1 MCLSTESDC
10 RLSSSIESLLADA
23 GRLLVMQPL
32 IRPAVLL
39 TLLLTLLPDN
49 LKQADGRDPRRT
61 AGRATRHTTETPARR
76 AGYPKRI
83 APWATTWPNRKTRG
97 YYVGGGAALF
107 GFPASP
113 LYGEGRR
120 SSEGTFGVDYMP
132 WYSNYSQ
139 HWYHGQNQQ
148 GGEGQYEADHRV
160 HPLEDFWGFGPRRP
174 PLRGKH

>member
-1 MCLSTESDC
+1 MVSDC
-10 RLSSSIESLLADA
+10 HSSNSIESPSADI
-23 GRLLVMQPL
+23 GKEPVMQQL
-32 IRPAVLL
+32 FRPAIL
-39 TLLLTLLPDN
+39 TAFLLTLLPTTAT
-49 LKQADGRDPRRT
+49 ADDRKPRRNS
-61 AGRATRHTTETPARR
+61 GRAALQHSESPPQR
-76 AGYPKRI
+76 AGYPGRV

-107 GFPASP
+107 GFPATP

-132 WYSNYSQ
+132 WYSQYSQ

-160 HPLEDFWGFGPRRP
+160 NPLDDFWGFGPRRRAFP
-174 PLRGKH
+174 RQH

>member
-1 MCLSTESDC
+1 M
-10 RLSSSIESLLADA
+10 ADA
-23 GRLLVMQPL
+23 VRILVMQPL
-32 IRPAVLL
+32 FRTAVLL
-39 TLLLTLLPDN
+39 TLLLTLLPHN
-49 LKQADGRDPRRT
+49 HTHAAGRDPRRT
-61 AGRATRHTTETPARR
+61 AGRATLHNRETPAQR
-76 AGYPKRI
+76 AGHPKRI

-107 GFPASP
+107 GFPASR

-120 SSEGTFGVDYMP
+120 TNEGTFGVDYMP

-160 HPLEDFWGFGPRRP
+160 HPLEDFWGFGPHRRTS
-174 PLRGKH
+174 LGKH